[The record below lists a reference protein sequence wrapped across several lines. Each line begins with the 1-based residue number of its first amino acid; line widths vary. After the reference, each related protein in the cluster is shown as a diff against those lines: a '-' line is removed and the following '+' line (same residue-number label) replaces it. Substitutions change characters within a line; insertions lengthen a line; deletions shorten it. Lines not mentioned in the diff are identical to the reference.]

1 MTVSQTIFLFYIC
14 TPPLVLRC
22 SCLHILCICIEHIH
36 TFILRVMLIG
46 AQSCRPIVSFVT
58 AEMRVQGAGDVADLR
73 LSLLSHQSAQSCR
86 AAVAK
91 EQNLLSQRWSENMLL
106 GETKYLKTAVDHVF
120 RHVRDGEA
128 LSTTKYSSFNVL
140 QPLFSFIYGS
150 HTQFQT
156 TFQSGECSSLQNC
169 G

>member
-1 MTVSQTIFLFYIC
+1 
-14 TPPLVLRC
+14 
-22 SCLHILCICIEHIH
+22 
-36 TFILRVMLIG
+36 
-46 AQSCRPIVSFVT
+46 
-58 AEMRVQGAGDVADLR
+58 
-73 LSLLSHQSAQSCR
+73 
-86 AAVAK
+86 
-91 EQNLLSQRWSENMLL
+91 MLL
-106 GETKYLKTAVDHVF
+106 GETKYQKTAVEHVF

-156 TFQSGECSSLQNC
+156 MFQSDECSSSLQNC